1 MMESLLKGRIIPKNG
16 EIKAEVL
23 SECLC
28 LNSVSL
34 VCMYGF
40 WIGQSKEPNGRM
52 KDGRDNILNPAKKMQ
67 NNLNPDPAGGEKSRF
82 PPWKTT

>member
-16 EIKAEVL
+16 EMKADVL

-34 VCMYGF
+34 VNWGF
-40 WIGQSKEPNGRM
+40 GS
-52 KDGRDNILNPAKKMQ
+52 A
-67 NNLNPDPAGGEKSRF
+67 NLKSQMEG
-82 PPWKTT
+82 WKG

>member
-16 EIKAEVL
+16 EMKAEDL

-34 VCMYGF
+34 VNWGF
-40 WIGQSKEPNGRM
+40 GS
-52 KDGRDNILNPAKKMQ
+52 A
-67 NNLNPDPAGGEKSRF
+67 NLKNQMEG
-82 PPWKTT
+82 

>member
-16 EIKAEVL
+16 EMKAEIL

-28 LNSVSL
+28 LNSVS
-34 VCMYGF
+34 VSMV

-52 KDGRDNILNPAKKMQ
+52 ENCKII
-67 NNLNPDPAGGEKSRF
+67 
-82 PPWKTT
+82 

>member
-16 EIKAEVL
+16 EMKAEVL

-34 VCMYGF
+34 VNWSFGSDNLKSQMEG
-40 WIGQSKEPNGRM
+40 W
-52 KDGRDNILNPAKKMQ
+52 KDGRMEGII
-67 NNLNPDPAGGEKSRF
+67 F
-82 PPWKTT
+82 